1 MTDKK
6 LQIVLIE
13 DNVML
18 SENISMYLNLKNIEV
33 ISFFSVEKAND
44 FIENDTFDIL
54 VLDINLPGKSGLEY
68 LSELRKKGKIFP
80 IVMLTSQNTSDDI
93 VLWFEHWADE
103 YISKPFNF
111 EEFVAR
117 LNNLSKRINNFVSK
131 TSLIEILD
139 DDQLNTISLEIDME
153 YKKVQKNWVNIYL
166 PTLEY
171 KLLEHLVKNRW
182 KIISRDIL
190 YEEVWGE
197 FDKYQ
202 LSRTVDVYIW
212 YLRKK
217 LWKNTIQTKKWD
229 WYFIE

>member
-1 MTDKK
+1 MADKK

-13 DNVML
+13 DNILL
-18 SENISMYLNLKNIEV
+18 SENISMYLNFKNIDV
-33 ISFFSVEKAND
+33 ISFFSAEESSNY
-44 FIENDTFDIL
+44 IENNKFDIL
-54 VLDINLPGKSGLEY
+54 VLDINLPWKSGLEY

-80 IVMLTSQNTSDDI
+80 IIMLTSQNTSDDI
-93 VLWFEHWADE
+93 VLWFEYWADE

-117 LNNLSKRINNFVSK
+117 LKNLSRRNNNYAVK
-131 TSLIEILD
+131 KLTIEILD
-139 DDQLNTISLEIDME
+139 DDQSTKINLEIDME
-153 YKKVQKNWVNIYL
+153 YKKIQKNWVNIYL

-182 KIISRDIL
+182 KIISRDVL

-217 LWKNTIQTKKWD
+217 LWKNSIQTKKWD

>member
-1 MTDKK
+1 
-6 LQIVLIE
+6 
-13 DNVML
+13 
-18 SENISMYLNLKNIEV
+18 
-33 ISFFSVEKAND
+33 
-44 FIENDTFDIL
+44 
-54 VLDINLPGKSGLEY
+54 
-68 LSELRKKGKIFP
+68 
-80 IVMLTSQNTSDDI
+80 MLTSQNTSDDI
-93 VLWFEHWADE
+93 VLWFKHWADE

-117 LNNLSKRINNFVSK
+117 LNNLSKRSNNFVSK

-217 LWKNTIQTKKWD
+217 LWKNSIQTKKWD